1 VNGAATTRTQEWL
14 VEPEFDLEAFL
25 ARPLVARVAAAG
37 PTIRPVW
44 YLWEEQ
50 AFWWLTGRWSRLASI
65 LRQDPEVAIVVDT
78 CDLRSGE
85 VLQVVARGSAEILAL
100 DEGRARRKL
109 GRYLGPDEAS
119 RDRRFIAG
127 TFADP
132 SVRLVRVAPRFLR
145 ARDLSF
151 RPAPWA

>member
-1 VNGAATTRTQEWL
+1 MQEWL

-25 ARPLVARVAAAG
+25 ARPLVARVATAG
-37 PTIRPVW
+37 PTVRPVW

-50 AFWWLTGRWSRLASI
+50 AFWWLTGPWSRLASI
-65 LRQDPEVAIVVDT
+65 LRQDPEIAVVVDT

-85 VLQVVARGSAEILAL
+85 VLQVVARGSAEILPL

-109 GRYLGPDEAS
+109 RRYLGPDEAAWN
-119 RDRRFIAG
+119 RRFVAG
-127 TFADP
+127 TFGDP
-132 SVRLVRVAPRFLR
+132 SVRLVRVAPRSLR

-151 RPAPWA
+151 RPAPGA